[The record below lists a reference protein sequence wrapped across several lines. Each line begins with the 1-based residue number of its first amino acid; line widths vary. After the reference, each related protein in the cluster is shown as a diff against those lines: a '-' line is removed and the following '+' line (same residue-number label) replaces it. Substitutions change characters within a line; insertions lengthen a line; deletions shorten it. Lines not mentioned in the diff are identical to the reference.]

1 MRETYCGIPI
11 FDNNYFDTGI
21 ISKTILDMR
30 RGKAAAIDGLSVMH
44 LQYSH
49 PVLSVLLSKLFKLIV
64 ACHYIPVDFKP
75 SYIVPIPKLNKK
87 LS

>member
-1 MRETYCGIPI
+1 MRETYCGLPVL
-11 FDNNYFDTGI
+11 DNNYFDTEI

-30 RGKAAAIDGLSVMH
+30 RGKAADIDGLSVEH

-64 ACHYIPVDFKP
+64 TCHCWF
-75 SYIVPIPKLNKK
+75 
-87 LS
+87 